1 MDSIILVSLVSFFVA
16 FTSIPVVIK
25 ISDSKK
31 LFDNP
36 GARKV
41 HFTPIPSLGGVGL
54 FAAIIFS
61 ICALVPF
68 ASAPWIQYFIAAS
81 VIVFFLG
88 MKDDILLLSPM
99 KKFTG
104 QFLAAFL
111 LSYQGHFQ
119 LTSLYGFIGMGEL
132 HPIVSMIFTYLTVM
146 VIINAFN
153 LIDGVDG
160 LAGTLGLISTLFF
173 GVVFMMEK
181 DMPFAALAF
190 ATSAALVGFLI
201 YNFAP
206 AKIFM
211 GDTGSLF
218 LGLINAVLVIH
229 FINVES
235 INSSVL
241 HFTAA
246 PAIGVAA
253 LFVPLMDTLRVSFI
267 RIYNGRSPFDPDK
280 NHIHHILLKR
290 GYSHAKVT
298 MILAVVS
305 IMFIGFAILAQPLGI
320 NFLILSLFALAFTG
334 VAVFNWGT
342 KISRIRVVQ
351 NRSLSEEKTIFSS
364 KVITPSGIKD
374 LEINN

>member
-1 MDSIILVSLVSFFVA
+1 MDLIIFVSLISFFIS

-54 FAAIIFS
+54 FAAVIFS

-68 ASAPWIQYFIAAS
+68 SSAPWIQYFIAAS

-119 LTSLYGFIGMGEL
+119 LNSLYGFLGMGAL
-132 HPIVSMIFTYLTVM
+132 PPAISMIFTYLTVM

-160 LAGTLGLISTLFF
+160 LAGTMGLISSLFF
-173 GVVFMMEK
+173 GFVFLMEK
-181 DMPFAALAF
+181 DMPFASLAF
-190 ATSAALVGFLI
+190 ATAAALIGFLV

-218 LGLINAVLVIH
+218 LGLVNAVLVIR
-229 FINVES
+229 FINTGALP
-235 INSSVL
+235 SSNI

-246 PAIGVAA
+246 PAIGLAV

-267 RIYNGRSPFDPDK
+267 RLYNGRSPFDPDK
-280 NHIHHILLKR
+280 NHVHHILLKR

-298 MILAVVS
+298 IILAAVS
-305 IMFIGFAILAQPLGI
+305 VMFIGFSIIAQPLGI
-320 NFLILSLFALAFTG
+320 NFVIFSLFALAFSG
-334 VAVFNWGT
+334 VALFNWGT
-342 KISRIRVVQ
+342 KASRIKSTEAKVQ
-351 NRSLSEEKTIFSS
+351 NDNNNVFSS
-364 KVITPSGIKD
+364 KVITPTGIKD
-374 LEINN
+374 LEVNN